1 MAIMVNDQL
10 VFFPLK
16 LFFSMQRFAAMQNLQ
31 YNPWLVHLMA
41 QLLAS
46 DGYSPVNVVLSPGG
60 NPFPNAPP
68 RFIKANLY
76 RYKFTRLG
84 SRDSNWWT
92 RSNPQPYSPIWELK
106 SPQLI
111 SILRQ
116 MEWKIPK
123 IPMRP

>member
-1 MAIMVNDQL
+1 MVNDQR

-16 LFFSMQRFAAMQNLQ
+16 HFFSIQRFAAMQNLQ

-68 RFIKANLY
+68 RFIKAELY

-84 SRDSNWWT
+84 SGDSNWWT
-92 RSNPQPYSPIWELK
+92 RSNPQPYSPIWDLK
-106 SPQLI
+106 NSQLK

-116 MEWKIPK
+116 MDWKIPK
-123 IPMRP
+123 IPMRS